1 MAEFSIL
8 VVDDDP
14 DYLRGVIRQ
23 LKKTFDTL
31 EILGAG
37 DGEEALALMADREI
51 GVLLSDLRMPFMS
64 GHDLLEK
71 ALEKNPGLCAVM
83 VTGYATVEAA
93 VQALK
98 AGAWDFITKPV
109 EKQTLIHTVEKAVQH
124 YGLARENRRL
134 SALVASMSTDK
145 DCQWQSPVMKH
156 LHERLVA
163 VAVTDYTVLITG
175 ESGVGKEFV
184 AREIHRL
191 STRKNNSCHALNCP
205 AIPDQLLES
214 ELFGHVKG
222 AFTGAERNRD
232 GFFLAADKGTLILD
246 EIGDISLST
255 QAKLLKFLQD
265 KEVKPVGSSVS
276 KVTDV
281 RILALTNQNLEQR
294 IRDGRFREDLYY
306 RLNVLSVTV
315 PPLRE
320 RSEDIPVLVRIFLD
334 RTCREM
340 QLKPMEIHP
349 AAMAYLARQPWPG
362 NVRELLNYVRRL
374 AVFSSG
380 RTIDPALISL
390 VDGDLTSFSRAKER
404 GGSSRPVAY
413 KEAKQDAM
421 DLFTRDY
428 LTRMFNETRGNISQT
443 SRLSGLERASIQ
455 KIVRRLGMDM
465 DEFRGKG

>member
-23 LKKTFDTL
+23 LKKVFDTM

-37 DGEEALALMADREI
+37 DGEEALALMADKEI
-51 GVLLSDLRMPFMS
+51 GVLLSDLRMPSMS
-64 GHDLLEK
+64 GHDLLKK

-134 SALVASMSTDK
+134 SALVASMSTAR

-184 AREIHRL
+184 AREIHRF
-191 STRKNNSCHALNCP
+191 SNRSDNSCHALNCP

-232 GFFLAADKGTLILD
+232 GFFLSADKGTLILD
-246 EIGDISLST
+246 EIGDISLPT

-265 KEVKPVGSSVS
+265 KEVKPVGSSTF

-294 IRDGRFREDLYY
+294 IKDGRFRQDLYY

-315 PPLRE
+315 PPLRD
-320 RSEDIPVLVRIFLD
+320 RAEDIPLLVRIFLD

-380 RTIDPALISL
+380 RTIDPALIRL
-390 VDGDLTSFSRAKER
+390 VDGDAADFLSAKKPGEATQKH
-404 GGSSRPVAY
+404 VAY
-413 KEAKQDAM
+413 KTAKQDAM
-421 DLFTRDY
+421 DLFSRDY
-428 LTRMFNETRGNISQT
+428 LHRMFTKTRGNISET

-455 KIVRRLGMDM
+455 KIVRRLSMDM
-465 DEFRGKG
+465 DQFRRS